1 MKTMALAN
9 QKGGVGKSFVATQL
23 AFFLAERGKRV
34 LHLDLD
40 HQRNSSVPLIK
51 SGLARL
57 AEFSASDVLQGA
69 ATAVIEHPFVVVTG
83 DVRLSGL
90 ERQPEHHNGYVANL
104 RDFLKVVG
112 AQFDVCV
119 IDTNPNPDIRYAA
132 ALICADCV
140 LSPVQLNQEAL
151 DGIASLLR
159 HPRYGVHKVRDLL
172 NPKLDLIGLLPNMVE
187 ATPFQRAN
195 LTQLLRAHPQLL
207 MHLPVEPVRY
217 AFIPTRTAIAEAQAA
232 GVPLWQL
239 RHAVV
244 AGQAKAGAAG
254 SVRTAAREA
263 WREVR
268 PVFEE
273 LERRIFREA

>member
-57 AEFSASDVLQGA
+57 AGCAASDVLQGPV
-69 ATAVIEHPFVVVTG
+69 TALIDFPFVVVSG

-90 ERQPEHHNGYVANL
+90 ERQPEHHNSYVANL
-104 RDFLKVVG
+104 RGFLDAVG

-151 DGIASLLR
+151 DGIGSLLR
-159 HPRYGVHKVRDLL
+159 HPRYGVHKVRDLM

-195 LTQLLRAHPQLL
+195 LTQLLQAHPQLL
-207 MHLPVEPVRY
+207 ISLPGELLRY
-217 AFIPTRTAIAEAQAA
+217 AFIQTRTAIAEAQAA

-239 RHAVV
+239 RHASVS
-244 AGQAKAGAAG
+244 GQGKVGAG
-254 SVRTAAREA
+254 SLRTAAREA

-273 LERRIFREA
+273 IERRIFKEA